1 MKRWV
6 KYLIVSLICVLIVC
20 LAGCASTK
28 ASCKSYA
35 IDRAGGTDRIIR
47 IYDYQG
53 DIIAEYEGFI
63 WVEEQESGTNIM
75 FEINNKRY
83 IYYNAIFEII
93 EK

>member
-6 KYLIVSLICVLIVC
+6 KCLVVSLICALIVC
-20 LAGCASTK
+20 LAGCASVQS
-28 ASCKSYA
+28 SCKSCA

-53 DIIAEYEGFI
+53 DVIAEYDGFI
-63 WVEEQESGTNIM
+63 WVEEQDSGTNIM
-75 FEINNKRY
+75 FELDGKRY